1 MRARSGVQPQRRGV
15 LRTYRA
21 ECGGSG
27 DQSVEWLTGITAEVE
42 RASFGG
48 GRRCRRVAERSL
60 AAAPVILK
68 GWKRESENEPSRC
81 AVNSRVV
88 VTGMAGAGKST
99 FSRQLAVKTGLPLI
113 HLDLHIWGPGWV
125 RVAEDELIETQRA
138 LLGGQRWIVDS
149 NDVDDELLV
158 ARADT
163 LVVIMTPWWICSW
176 RAFRR
181 GLRRPVETQLPE
193 GCEESF
199 SQRIGDEWG
208 IAWRNWRNR
217 KTVPENDRR
226 LAKRCADLMDVHLLS
241 NKQELA
247 DFLRRFPV

>member
-1 MRARSGVQPQRRGV
+1 MRVVARPYVRPRPGDKGTRSLPKSSGHRPAILRGV
-15 LRTYRA
+15 
-21 ECGGSG
+21 E
-27 DQSVEWLTGITAEVE
+27 
-42 RASFGG
+42 
-48 GRRCRRVAERSL
+48 
-60 AAAPVILK
+60 
-68 GWKRESENEPSRC
+68 RESENEPSRS

-99 FSRQLAVKTGLPLI
+99 FSRQLAAKTGLPLI
-113 HLDLHIWGPGWV
+113 HLDLHIWEPGWV
-125 RVAEDELIETQRA
+125 RASEGKLIETQRA
-138 LLGGQRWIVDS
+138 LLAGQRWIVDS

-163 LVVIMTPWWICSW
+163 LVVIATPWWVCSW

-181 GLRRPVETQLPE
+181 GLRRPAGTRLPE

-217 KTVPENDRR
+217 KTVPENDRC
-226 LAKRCADLMDVHLLS
+226 LAKRCADHMDVHLLS
-241 NKQELA
+241 DKQELA
-247 DFLRRFPV
+247 DFVRRFTE